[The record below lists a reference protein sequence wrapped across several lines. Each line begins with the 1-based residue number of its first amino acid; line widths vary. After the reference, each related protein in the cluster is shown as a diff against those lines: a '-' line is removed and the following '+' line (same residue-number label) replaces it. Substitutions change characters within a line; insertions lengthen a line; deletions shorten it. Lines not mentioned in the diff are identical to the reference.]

1 MTVSEQARNE
11 LKLYQQ
17 QTGLSLGQIGVRMG
31 YARRSL
37 IQFASN
43 SSYGNGDRCHA
54 QISHL
59 VLAFIKEHP
68 SPRPKLPGKLYDTAN
83 TRILR
88 ETVELAREGAIS
100 LIYGPPG
107 TQKSFVFQYL
117 LAEAWERENEPGLV
131 YVYAS
136 AAMGRK
142 SLTKE
147 IARGLC
153 SVAVGT
159 VSDMIT
165 NILHTVS
172 ERKRPPALIVDE
184 AHHLGG
190 SLDTLE
196 VLREIADRAQIGMVL
211 AGHDNLEDIFQSKRG
226 GLLEQWFSRIDY
238 HKRLPG
244 LSADEVR
251 RIARAELGELSEN
264 ALKAVV
270 EGTRVKDYREDE
282 TYLSM
287 RRLVKV
293 LTQAK
298 RSRVSKAVA

>member
-1 MTVSEQARNE
+1 MTVSEQARTE
-11 LKLYQQ
+11 LNLYRQ
-17 QTGLSLGQIGVRMG
+17 QTGFSLGQIGIRMG

-43 SSYGNGDRCHA
+43 STYGSGERCDS

-59 VLAFIKEHP
+59 VLDFIKAHP
-68 SPRPKLPGKLYDTAN
+68 SPRPKAPGRLYDTAN

-88 ETVELAREGAIS
+88 ETVELARSGSIS

-117 LAEAWERENEPGLV
+117 QAEAWEKENEPGLV

-153 SVAVGT
+153 SVAMGT
-159 VSDMIT
+159 ISDMIT
-165 NILHTVS
+165 NILYTVK
-172 ERKRPPALIVDE
+172 ERKRLPALIIDE

-190 SLDTLE
+190 ALDSLE

-211 AGHDNLEDIFQSKRG
+211 AGHDNLEDIFESKRG
-226 GLLEQWFSRIDY
+226 GALEQWFSRIDY

-251 RIARAELGELSEN
+251 CITRAELGEVSEN
-264 ALKAVV
+264 ILKAVV
-270 EGTRVKDYREDE
+270 EGSRVKDYREDE

-287 RRLVKV
+287 RLLVKV
-293 LTQAK
+293 LAQAK
-298 RSRVSKAVA
+298 RSRTSKTV